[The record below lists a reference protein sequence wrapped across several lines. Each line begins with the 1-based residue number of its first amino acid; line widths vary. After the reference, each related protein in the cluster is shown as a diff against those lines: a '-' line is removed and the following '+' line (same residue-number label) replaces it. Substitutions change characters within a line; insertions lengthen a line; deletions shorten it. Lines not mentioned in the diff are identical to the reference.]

1 MNVLVMDTE
10 VYSNTGGQAS
20 KSTPLGS
27 VAKFAASGKRTHK
40 KDLGA
45 IAMNYPNCYVASCSM
60 GANPAQTIQAL
71 TEAENHNGPAIVI
84 VYAPCINHG
93 INMSK
98 TQETEKNAVLSGYW
112 PLYRF
117 DPTKENQPLTIDP
130 PFKNADYKSFTD
142 LQSRYFILA
151 KKDPQKAEELIHEA
165 DLYRQARLNE
175 IKKLND

>member
-1 MNVLVMDTE
+1 MSAIL
-10 VYSNTGGQAS
+10 
-20 KSTPLGS
+20 PLQN
-27 VAKFAASGKRTHK
+27 HHLK
-40 KDLGA
+40 KKLQ
-45 IAMNYPNCYVASCSM
+45 NFLLLHQS
-60 GANPAQTIQAL
+60 
-71 TEAENHNGPAIVI
+71 
-84 VYAPCINHG
+84 
-93 INMSK
+93 